1 MRATGKPKAASQGLG
16 SGSKTRP
23 STPPATRP
31 VTASYLRKA
40 ALHYISGRAASA
52 AMVRQ
57 TLQRRAKRR
66 LAVRALEPAT
76 VALIEAAIAELLT
89 LGLLD
94 DAKFAEVRTGTLAR
108 KGLSRGRIAQGLRA
122 KGIAKETVALAI
134 TDDIDELAQ
143 ARRFVERK
151 RLGSLRRGGS
161 TPESRKKDLGALAR
175 AGFGF
180 AVAAKA
186 LSQPEAE

>member
-1 MRATGKPKAASQGLG
+1 MHPPRKRPASKPTGP
-16 SGSKTRP
+16 
-23 STPPATRP
+23 RP

-52 AMVRQ
+52 AMARQ

-66 LAVRALEPAT
+66 LGVRALDPAI
-76 VALIEAAIAELLT
+76 VALIEAAIAELLH

-94 DAKFAEVRTGTLAR
+94 DAKFAEVRTATLVR
-108 KGLSRGRIAQGLRA
+108 KGLSRNRVAQGLRA
-122 KGIAKETVALAI
+122 KGIDKETIEKAVGG
-134 TDDIDELAQ
+134 DIDELAQ

-151 RLGSLRRGGS
+151 RLGQLRRGGI
-161 TPESRKKDLGALAR
+161 TPESRKRDLGALAR

-180 AVAAKA
+180 AIAAQA
-186 LSQPEAE
+186 LASGEPDIE